1 MGAITDLLKD
11 CGDPRIEKAVETD
24 AFIMELSR
32 LSKKRKETGD
42 KPYSMNNLVE
52 LSRID
57 NLIVEK
63 VLNFFISEKELHDAE
78 KSMR

>member
-11 CGDPRIEKAVETD
+11 CGDPRIEKMVKTD
-24 AFIMELSR
+24 AFLIELSR
-32 LSKKRKETGD
+32 LSKRRKETGD